1 VDALASVGDEGRGVT
16 AISSGEPLAGYDPE
30 ISEWG
35 NPSRVIARHRRV
47 NQIARRGDTG
57 GSETSQYP
65 EEKKTNPAFAGPR
78 FGGGDSLSSGERNGN
93 SLNLMR
99 VKACVRCACGVMGAC
114 RTGTQAGREVK
125 KPSS

>member
-1 VDALASVGDEGRGVT
+1 MDALASVGDDGRGVA
-16 AISSGEPLAGYDPE
+16 AISFGEPLAGYDPK

-35 NPSRVIARHRRV
+35 NPSRLIARHRRV
-47 NQIARRGDTG
+47 NQIARRSDTG

-65 EEKKTNPAFAGPR
+65 EEKKTNPASAGPR

-99 VKACVRCACGVMGAC
+99 VQACVRCAWGVVGAC
-114 RTGTQAGREVK
+114 RIPTQRDQEVRK
-125 KPSS
+125 LPS